1 MTLQDSL
8 KEFAPYNIDIKMM
21 QGWLIVGMTYKK
33 SWQILKP
40 LNELIEQR
48 ENDDR
53 IYYCAPMN
61 QVDADDVFVSIRD
74 TINYNIDMEKKVEL
88 FQVKVNE
95 LQNIFSELDYE
106 ELVTIEF
113 KYKKKKKTNAK
124 KQSQK
129 VMAEETTENIVEENN
144 IVNNDEEELVEKHN
158 ENITVEED
166 LANFV
171 G

>member
-1 MTLQDSL
+1 
-8 KEFAPYNIDIKMM
+8 
-21 QGWLIVGMTYKK
+21 MTYKK

-113 KYKKKKKTNAK
+113 KYKKKKKGNTK
-124 KQSQK
+124 KQNQK
-129 VMAEETTENIVEENN
+129 VIEEEIPENIVEESDIINE
-144 IVNNDEEELVEKHN
+144 DEELVEEHN
-158 ENITVEED
+158 ENIPTEED

>member
-8 KEFAPYNIDIKMM
+8 KEFAPYNIDIKMI

-113 KYKKKKKTNAK
+113 KYKKKKKGNTK
-124 KQSQK
+124 KQNQK
-129 VMAEETTENIVEENN
+129 VIEEEIPENIVEESDIINE
-144 IVNNDEEELVEKHN
+144 DEELVEEHN
-158 ENITVEED
+158 ENIPTEED

>member
-8 KEFAPYNIDIKMM
+8 KEFAPYNIDIKMI

-40 LNELIEQR
+40 INELIEQR

-53 IYYCAPMN
+53 IFYCAPLN
-61 QVDADDVFVSIRD
+61 QVDADDVFSSIRD

-88 FQVKVNE
+88 FQAKVNE

-106 ELVTIEF
+106 ELVTVEF
-113 KYKKKKKTNAK
+113 KYKKKKKANK

-129 VMAEETTENIVEENN
+129 AIEEEITENTVEESD
-144 IVNNDEEELVEKHN
+144 IIDNDEELVDEDNK
-158 ENITVEED
+158 NIPTEQD

>member
-48 ENDDR
+48 ENGDR
-53 IYYCAPMN
+53 IFYCAPLN
-61 QVDADDVFVSIRD
+61 QVDADDVFSSIRD

-106 ELVTIEF
+106 ELVTVEF
-113 KYKKKKKTNAK
+113 KYKKKKKANK

-129 VMAEETTENIVEENN
+129 AIEEEITENTVEESD
-144 IVNNDEEELVEKHN
+144 IIDNDEELVDEDNK
-158 ENITVEED
+158 NIPTEQD

>member
-113 KYKKKKKTNAK
+113 KYKKKKKGNTK
-124 KQSQK
+124 KQNQK
-129 VMAEETTENIVEENN
+129 VIEEEIPENIMEESDIINE
-144 IVNNDEEELVEKHN
+144 DEELVEEHN
-158 ENITVEED
+158 ENIPTEED

>member
-8 KEFAPYNIDIKMM
+8 KEFAPYNIDIKMI

-53 IYYCAPMN
+53 IFYCAPLN
-61 QVDADDVFVSIRD
+61 QVDADDVFSSIRD

-106 ELVTIEF
+106 ELVTVEF
-113 KYKKKKKTNAK
+113 TYKKKKKANK

-129 VMAEETTENIVEENN
+129 AIEEEITENTVEESD
-144 IVNNDEEELVEKHN
+144 IIDEDEELVEEHN
-158 ENITVEED
+158 ENIPTEED

>member
-106 ELVTIEF
+106 ELVTVEF
-113 KYKKKKKTNAK
+113 KYKKKKKANK

-129 VMAEETTENIVEENN
+129 AIEEEIPENTVEESD
-144 IVNNDEEELVEKHN
+144 IIDNDEELVDEDNK
-158 ENITVEED
+158 NIPTEQD

>member
-8 KEFAPYNIDIKMM
+8 KEFAPYNIDIKMI

-53 IYYCAPMN
+53 IFYCAPLN
-61 QVDADDVFVSIRD
+61 QVDADDVFSSIRD

-106 ELVTIEF
+106 ELVTVEF
-113 KYKKKKKTNAK
+113 KYKKKKKANK

-129 VMAEETTENIVEENN
+129 AIEEEITENTVEESD
-144 IVNNDEEELVEKHN
+144 IIDDDEELVEEDNK
-158 ENITVEED
+158 NIPTEED

>member
-113 KYKKKKKTNAK
+113 KYKKKKKGNTK
-124 KQSQK
+124 KQNQK
-129 VMAEETTENIVEENN
+129 VIEEEITENTVEESD
-144 IVNNDEEELVEKHN
+144 IIDNDEELVDEDNK
-158 ENITVEED
+158 NIPTEQD

>member
-1 MTLQDSL
+1 M
-8 KEFAPYNIDIKMM
+8 I

-113 KYKKKKKTNAK
+113 KYKKKKKGNTK
-124 KQSQK
+124 KQNQK
-129 VMAEETTENIVEENN
+129 VIEEEIPENIEEESDIINE
-144 IVNNDEEELVEKHN
+144 DEELVEEHN
-158 ENITVEED
+158 ENIPTEED

>member
-113 KYKKKKKTNAK
+113 KYKKKKKGNTK
-124 KQSQK
+124 KQNQK
-129 VMAEETTENIVEENN
+129 VIEEEIPENTIEESD
-144 IVNNDEEELVEKHN
+144 IIDDEEELVDEDNK
-158 ENITVEED
+158 NIPTEQD

>member
-8 KEFAPYNIDIKMM
+8 KEFAPYDIDIKMI

-48 ENDDR
+48 ENDNR
-53 IYYCAPMN
+53 RYYCAPMN

-113 KYKKKKKTNAK
+113 KYKKKKKGNTK
-124 KQSQK
+124 KQNQK
-129 VMAEETTENIVEENN
+129 VIEEEILENIVEESDIINE
-144 IVNNDEEELVEKHN
+144 DEELVEEHN
-158 ENITVEED
+158 ENIPTEED

>member
-8 KEFAPYNIDIKMM
+8 KEFAPYNIDIKMI

-53 IYYCAPMN
+53 IFYCAPLN
-61 QVDADDVFVSIRD
+61 QVDADDVFSSIRD

-106 ELVTIEF
+106 ELVTVEF
-113 KYKKKKKTNAK
+113 KYKKKKKGNTK
-124 KQSQK
+124 KQNQK
-129 VMAEETTENIVEENN
+129 VIEEEIPENIVEESDIINE
-144 IVNNDEEELVEKHN
+144 DEELVEEHN
-158 ENITVEED
+158 ENIPTEED

>member
-113 KYKKKKKTNAK
+113 KYKKTKKGNTK
-124 KQSQK
+124 KQNQK
-129 VMAEETTENIVEENN
+129 VIEEEIPENIVEESDIINE
-144 IVNNDEEELVEKHN
+144 DEELVEEHN
-158 ENITVEED
+158 ENIPTEED
-166 LANFV
+166 LAKFV

>member
-8 KEFAPYNIDIKMM
+8 KEFAPYNIDIKIM

-61 QVDADDVFVSIRD
+61 QVDADDVFNSIRD

-88 FQVKVNE
+88 FQAKVNE

-106 ELVTIEF
+106 ELVTVEF
-113 KYKKKKKTNAK
+113 KYKKKKKTNK

-129 VMAEETTENIVEENN
+129 AIEEEITENAVEESD
-144 IVNNDEEELVEKHN
+144 IIDNDEELVDEDNK
-158 ENITVEED
+158 NIPTEQD
-166 LANFV
+166 LTNFV

>member
-8 KEFAPYNIDIKMM
+8 KEFAPYNIDIKMI

-53 IYYCAPMN
+53 IFYCAPLN
-61 QVDADDVFVSIRD
+61 QVDADDVFSSIRD

-88 FQVKVNE
+88 FQIKVNE

-113 KYKKKKKTNAK
+113 KYKKKKKANK

-129 VMAEETTENIVEENN
+129 AIEEEITENAVEESD
-144 IVNNDEEELVEKHN
+144 IIDDDEELVEEDNK
-158 ENITVEED
+158 NIPTEED

>member
-8 KEFAPYNIDIKMM
+8 KEFAPYNIDIKMI

-88 FQVKVNE
+88 FQIKVNE

-113 KYKKKKKTNAK
+113 KYKKKKKGNTK
-124 KQSQK
+124 KQNQK
-129 VMAEETTENIVEENN
+129 VIEEEIPENITEESD
-144 IVNNDEEELVEKHN
+144 IIDEDEELVEEHN
-158 ENITVEED
+158 ENIPTEED
-166 LANFV
+166 LTNFV

>member
-113 KYKKKKKTNAK
+113 KYKKKKKGNTK
-124 KQSQK
+124 KQNQK
-129 VMAEETTENIVEENN
+129 LIEEEIPENIVEESD
-144 IVNNDEEELVEKHN
+144 IIDNDEELVDEDNK
-158 ENITVEED
+158 NIPTEQD

>member
-8 KEFAPYNIDIKMM
+8 KEFAPYNIDIKTI

-53 IYYCAPMN
+53 VFYCAPLN
-61 QVDADDVFVSIRD
+61 QVDADDVFSSIRD

-113 KYKKKKKTNAK
+113 KYKKKKKANK

-129 VMAEETTENIVEENN
+129 AIEEEITENTVEESD
-144 IVNNDEEELVEKHN
+144 IIDNDEELVDEDNK
-158 ENITVEED
+158 NIPTEQD

>member
-8 KEFAPYNIDIKMM
+8 KEFAPYNIDIKMI

-113 KYKKKKKTNAK
+113 KYKKKKKGNTK
-124 KQSQK
+124 KQNQK
-129 VMAEETTENIVEENN
+129 VIEEEIPENIVEESDIINE
-144 IVNNDEEELVEKHN
+144 DEELVDGDNK
-158 ENITVEED
+158 NIPTEQD

>member
-74 TINYNIDMEKKVEL
+74 TINHNIDMEKKVEL

-113 KYKKKKKTNAK
+113 KYKKKKKGNTK
-124 KQSQK
+124 KQNQK
-129 VMAEETTENIVEENN
+129 VIEEEITENIEEESDIINE
-144 IVNNDEEELVEKHN
+144 DEELVEEHN
-158 ENITVEED
+158 ENIPTEED

>member
-53 IYYCAPMN
+53 IYYCAPLN
-61 QVDADDVFVSIRD
+61 QVDADDVFSSIRD

-88 FQVKVNE
+88 FQIKVNE
-95 LQNIFSELDYE
+95 LQNIFSELDYD

-113 KYKKKKKTNAK
+113 KYKKKKKGNTK
-124 KQSQK
+124 KQNQK
-129 VMAEETTENIVEENN
+129 VIEEEIPENIVEESD
-144 IVNNDEEELVEKHN
+144 IIDNDEELVDEDNK
-158 ENITVEED
+158 NIPTEQD
-166 LANFV
+166 LTNFV

>member
-8 KEFAPYNIDIKMM
+8 KEFAPYNIDIKMI

-53 IYYCAPMN
+53 IFYCAPLN
-61 QVDADDVFVSIRD
+61 QVDADDVFSSIRD

-106 ELVTIEF
+106 ELVTVEF
-113 KYKKKKKTNAK
+113 KYKKKKKANK

-129 VMAEETTENIVEENN
+129 AIEE
-144 IVNNDEEELVEKHN
+144 
-158 ENITVEED
+158 
-166 LANFV
+166 
-171 G
+171 

>member
-8 KEFAPYNIDIKMM
+8 KEFAPYNIDIKMI

-53 IYYCAPMN
+53 IFYCAPLN
-61 QVDADDVFVSIRD
+61 QVDADDVFSSIRD

-113 KYKKKKKTNAK
+113 KYKKKKKGNTK
-124 KQSQK
+124 KQNQK
-129 VMAEETTENIVEENN
+129 VIEEEIPENIVEESDIINE
-144 IVNNDEEELVEKHN
+144 DEELVEEHN
-158 ENITVEED
+158 ENIPTEED

>member
-8 KEFAPYNIDIKMM
+8 KEFAPYNIDIKMI

-53 IYYCAPMN
+53 IFYCAPLN
-61 QVDADDVFVSIRD
+61 QVDADDVFSSIRD

-106 ELVTIEF
+106 ELVTVEF
-113 KYKKKKKTNAK
+113 KYKKKKKANK

-129 VMAEETTENIVEENN
+129 VIEEEITENTVEESD
-144 IVNNDEEELVEKHN
+144 IIDDDEELVDEDNK
-158 ENITVEED
+158 NIPTEQD
-166 LANFV
+166 LASFV

>member
-8 KEFAPYNIDIKMM
+8 KEFAPYNIDIKMI

-53 IYYCAPMN
+53 IFYCAPLN
-61 QVDADDVFVSIRD
+61 QVDADDVFSSIRD

-106 ELVTIEF
+106 ELVTVEF
-113 KYKKKKKTNAK
+113 KYKKKKKANK

-129 VMAEETTENIVEENN
+129 VIEEEITENTVEESD
-144 IVNNDEEELVEKHN
+144 IIDDDEELVDEDNK
-158 ENITVEED
+158 NIPTEQD
-166 LANFV
+166 LTNFV

>member
-8 KEFAPYNIDIKMM
+8 KEFAPYNIDIKMI

-88 FQVKVNE
+88 FQIKVNE

-113 KYKKKKKTNAK
+113 KYKKKKKGNTK
-124 KQSQK
+124 KQNQK
-129 VMAEETTENIVEENN
+129 VIEEEIPENIVEESDIINE
-144 IVNNDEEELVEKHN
+144 DEELVEEHN
-158 ENITVEED
+158 ENIPTEQD

>member
-113 KYKKKKKTNAK
+113 KYKKKKKSNTK
-124 KQSQK
+124 KQNQK
-129 VMAEETTENIVEENN
+129 VIEEEIPENIVEESDIINE
-144 IVNNDEEELVEKHN
+144 DEELVEEHN
-158 ENITVEED
+158 ENIPTEQD

>member
-8 KEFAPYNIDIKMM
+8 KEFAPYNIDIKMI

-53 IYYCAPMN
+53 IFYCAPLN

-113 KYKKKKKTNAK
+113 KYKKKKKGNTK
-124 KQSQK
+124 KQNQK
-129 VMAEETTENIVEENN
+129 VIEEEIPENITEESD
-144 IVNNDEEELVEKHN
+144 IIDEDEELVEEHN
-158 ENITVEED
+158 ENIPTEED
-166 LANFV
+166 LTNFV

>member
-8 KEFAPYNIDIKMM
+8 KEFAPYNIDIKMI

-53 IYYCAPMN
+53 IFYCAPLN
-61 QVDADDVFVSIRD
+61 QVDADDVFSSIRD

-113 KYKKKKKTNAK
+113 KYKKKKKGNTK
-124 KQSQK
+124 KQNQK
-129 VMAEETTENIVEENN
+129 VIEEEIPENIEEESDIINE
-144 IVNNDEEELVEKHN
+144 DEELVEEHN
-158 ENITVEED
+158 ENIPTEED

>member
-8 KEFAPYNIDIKMM
+8 KEFAPYNIDIKIM

-61 QVDADDVFVSIRD
+61 QVDADDVFNSIRD

-88 FQVKVNE
+88 FQAKVNE
-95 LQNIFSELDYE
+95 LQDIFSELDYE
-106 ELVTIEF
+106 ELVTVEF
-113 KYKKKKKTNAK
+113 KYKKKKKTNK

-129 VMAEETTENIVEENN
+129 AIEEEITENAVEESD
-144 IVNNDEEELVEKHN
+144 IIDDDEELVEEDNK
-158 ENITVEED
+158 NIPTEED
-166 LANFV
+166 LTNFV

>member
-106 ELVTIEF
+106 ELVTIEL
-113 KYKKKKKTNAK
+113 KYKKKKKGNTK
-124 KQSQK
+124 KQNQK
-129 VMAEETTENIVEENN
+129 VIEEEIPENIVEESDIINE
-144 IVNNDEEELVEKHN
+144 DEELVEEHN
-158 ENITVEED
+158 ENIPTEED
-166 LANFV
+166 LAKFV

>member
-8 KEFAPYNIDIKMM
+8 KEFAPYNIDIKMI

-53 IYYCAPMN
+53 IFYCAPLN
-61 QVDADDVFVSIRD
+61 QVDADDVFSSIRD

-113 KYKKKKKTNAK
+113 KYKKKKKANK

-129 VMAEETTENIVEENN
+129 AIEEEITENTVEESD
-144 IVNNDEEELVEKHN
+144 IIDNDEELVDEDNK
-158 ENITVEED
+158 NIPTEQD

>member
-48 ENDDR
+48 ENNDR

-113 KYKKKKKTNAK
+113 KYKKKKKGNTK
-124 KQSQK
+124 KQNQK
-129 VMAEETTENIVEENN
+129 VIEEEIPENIVEESDIINE
-144 IVNNDEEELVEKHN
+144 EEELVEEHN
-158 ENITVEED
+158 ENIPTEED

>member
-113 KYKKKKKTNAK
+113 KYKKKKKGNTK

-129 VMAEETTENIVEENN
+129 VIEEEITENTVEESD
-144 IVNNDEEELVEKHN
+144 IIDDEEELVDEDNK
-158 ENITVEED
+158 NIPTEQD

>member
-8 KEFAPYNIDIKMM
+8 KEFAPYNIDIKMI

-53 IYYCAPMN
+53 VFYCAPLN
-61 QVDADDVFVSIRD
+61 QVDADDVFSSIRD

-88 FQVKVNE
+88 FQAKVNE

-106 ELVTIEF
+106 ELVTVEF
-113 KYKKKKKTNAK
+113 KYKKKKKANK

-129 VMAEETTENIVEENN
+129 AIEEEITENTVEESD
-144 IVNNDEEELVEKHN
+144 IIDNDEELVDEDNK
-158 ENITVEED
+158 NIPTEQD

>member
-8 KEFAPYNIDIKMM
+8 KEFAPYNIDIKMI

-113 KYKKKKKTNAK
+113 KYKKKKKGNTK
-124 KQSQK
+124 KQNQK
-129 VMAEETTENIVEENN
+129 VIEEEIPENIEEESDIINE
-144 IVNNDEEELVEKHN
+144 DEELVEEHN
-158 ENITVEED
+158 ENIPTGED
-166 LANFV
+166 FANFV

>member
-8 KEFAPYNIDIKMM
+8 KEFAPYNIDIKMI

-53 IYYCAPMN
+53 IFYCAPLN
-61 QVDADDVFVSIRD
+61 QVDADDVFSSIRD

-106 ELVTIEF
+106 ELVTVEF
-113 KYKKKKKTNAK
+113 KYKKKKKANK

-129 VMAEETTENIVEENN
+129 AIEEEITENTVEESD
-144 IVNNDEEELVEKHN
+144 IIDDDEELVEEHN
-158 ENITVEED
+158 ENIPTEED

>member
-8 KEFAPYNIDIKMM
+8 KEFAPYNIDIKMI

-53 IYYCAPMN
+53 IFYCAPLN
-61 QVDADDVFVSIRD
+61 QVDADDVFSSIRD

-88 FQVKVNE
+88 FQLKVNE

-106 ELVTIEF
+106 ELVTVEF
-113 KYKKKKKTNAK
+113 KYKKKKKANK

-129 VMAEETTENIVEENN
+129 AIEEEITENTVEESD
-144 IVNNDEEELVEKHN
+144 IIDNDEELVDEDNK
-158 ENITVEED
+158 NIPTEQD

>member
-53 IYYCAPMN
+53 IFYCAPLN
-61 QVDADDVFVSIRD
+61 QVDADDVFSSIRD

-113 KYKKKKKTNAK
+113 KYKKKKKGNAK
-124 KQSQK
+124 KQNQK
-129 VMAEETTENIVEENN
+129 VIEEEITENIVEESDIINE
-144 IVNNDEEELVEKHN
+144 DEELVEEHN
-158 ENITVEED
+158 ENIPTEED